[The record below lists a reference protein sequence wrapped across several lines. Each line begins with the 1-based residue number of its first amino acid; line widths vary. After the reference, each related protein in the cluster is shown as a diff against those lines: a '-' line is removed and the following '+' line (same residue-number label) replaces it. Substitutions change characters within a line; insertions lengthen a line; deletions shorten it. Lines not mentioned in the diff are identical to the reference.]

1 MLKILKSI
9 RIQILLCS
17 ILLLTGTGGFGQS
30 KFNHD
35 YSQSLVMKL
44 VISVPDRNGGT
55 RVFNNFDDA
64 LEIIKKADN
73 LSLGVAKILYLV
85 GWQYNGHDDKYPAFF
100 EVNKALKRAHDK
112 DARESLIWL
121 MNEAR
126 KYNTIV
132 SLHINMTDAY
142 EDSPLWNE
150 YLEKDMISK
159 TAYGN
164 LMVIGQYNNREA
176 YQINYKR
183 EWENGY
189 AQMRIDRL
197 LELLPP
203 LKDAATIHLDAWIVR
218 DSKGHY
224 ESAVME
230 AEYQKKILNYWNEKG
245 LDVTSEW
252 VMDYMVG
259 LVPFAWHFNHMA
271 QQDYLEIPAN
281 VYTGSGLNPDVKGT
295 DFGLG
300 FLFGKSMYGETV
312 FPALRQNSPEINSNW
327 TTRFTADF
335 YLNCLQYFFLNK
347 LERLKVEG
355 EGGNRVAYFSENVK
369 VSLKDSTIFQGDY
382 LLREK
387 EFVAFPLVWREEKC
401 LVIYSKTTE
410 ERKIV
415 IPDFWGE
422 TEEVSIFKITANG
435 EIFIQNKKIKDAGF
449 NFSLEKE
456 KPYLL
461 KTKNVFSK

>member
-1 MLKILKSI
+1 MLKILKSLQ
-9 RIQILLCS
+9 IQILLCS

-30 KFNHD
+30 KFHHD

-44 VISVPDRNGGT
+44 VISVPDGNGGT
-55 RVFNNFDDA
+55 RLFNNFDDA
-64 LEIIKKADN
+64 LEIIKTANN
-73 LSLGVAKILYLV
+73 LSLGVPKILYLV

-100 EVNKALKRAHDK
+100 EVNKALKCAHDK

-150 YLEKDMISK
+150 YVEKDMISK

-176 YQINYKR
+176 YQINYKK

-252 VMDYMVG
+252 VIDYMVG
-259 LVPFAWHFNHMA
+259 KVPFAWHFNHMT
-271 QQDYLEIPAN
+271 QQDYLRIPAN

-312 FPALRQNSPEINSNW
+312 FPSLRQYIPERNSNW

-355 EGGNRVAYFSENVK
+355 EGDNRNAYFSENVK
-369 VSLKDSTIFQGDY
+369 VSLADSTVFQGEN

-387 EFVAFPLVWREEKC
+387 DFVAFPTVWKKEKC
-401 LVIYSKTTE
+401 LAVYSGKTVEKTITIPSNWRDIKQVEIYRITPDGE
-410 ERKIV
+410 EFFEIRNIENGIFSFGLEAGQPYQVRPKI
-415 IPDFWGE
+415 
-422 TEEVSIFKITANG
+422 
-435 EIFIQNKKIKDAGF
+435 
-449 NFSLEKE
+449 LKE
-456 KPYLL
+456 
-461 KTKNVFSK
+461 